1 MEVQTMNTVKQVS
14 LEAIKRLPDQCTID
28 DIMYEINFIAQVYEG
43 LKDAEEG
50 KPVTTEES
58 LKRADRW
65 AKYQRQLSSKQD
77 TFLKISRHQNCC
89 TIRQNRKNVKKS
101 IFPVDILSR
110 FCFNYSLITGGK
122 DE

>member
-1 MEVQTMNTVKQVS
+1 MNTVKQVS

-50 KPVTTEES
+50 KPVTTKES

-65 AKYQRQLSSKQD
+65 AKYQRQLSSKKG
-77 TFLKISRHQNCC
+77 TFLKISRHRNCC
-89 TIRQNRKNVKKS
+89 DIMQTRKMSKKVFFQLTF
-101 IFPVDILSR
+101 FPVFALIIL
-110 FCFNYSLITGGK
+110 
-122 DE
+122 